1 MWHYYELQTSLI
13 TDFNEASYMHILPVN
28 KICLCYFHNQTIK
41 IIFEINIVICH
52 SYLFAVPYFPFDNSW
67 VILISK
73 SKNLA
78 ANELAKQKNI
88 YIILRILTGKK
99 YLQIKLQRLRK
110 LQIWAFGLLVH

>member
-78 ANELAKQKNI
+78 ANELAKQKK
-88 YIILRILTGKK
+88 YIS
-99 YLQIKLQRLRK
+99 Y
-110 LQIWAFGLLVH
+110 